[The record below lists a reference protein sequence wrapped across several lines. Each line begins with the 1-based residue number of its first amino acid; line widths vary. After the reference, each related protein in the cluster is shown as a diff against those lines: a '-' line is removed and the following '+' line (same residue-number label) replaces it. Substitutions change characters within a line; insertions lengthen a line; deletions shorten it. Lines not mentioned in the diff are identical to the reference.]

1 MFRPILCRTYLLEPK
16 ISEKPL
22 YKTGLI
28 EVFPYFVEWGLLAAL
43 LHSLLD
49 LNPHGAQR
57 QEEIPL
63 LSELHFEQLHRKV
76 SSAMSEDGKSAA
88 DTTPK
93 GGDLAQQ
100 QQQALLQQQLQQQ
113 QLQLLQLQ
121 QQQLQSLSQ
130 NMSPSEL
137 AALQQQQLALF
148 MMPMF
153 PLMMP
158 LQQQALTAASAGA
171 ATTTDASATA
181 SDEAVATSAEA
192 ETTSDEAAAAAAE
205 SAAAVSTSANDGDAS
220 PSYQPA
226 TVESLGLTPP
236 FVGTDGFG
244 MLTGANSAPLN
255 IDEVPKRKR
264 GRPPKKDVAARA
276 KAEAEKT
283 LKQQFP
289 MWGYGLPIP
298 LLPGFPGMLPGMSNP
313 GAVVKDH
320 SASDEQTVKEE
331 DEDAERPAKMAKKK
345 QRGTGKPRGRPRTRP
360 RPGEIIRRVKPL
372 PIAPANYS
380 VMYNYSLSNLAQKSA
395 ELNAD
400 GTAADTETT
409 TVTDEAQDENRL
421 APLSASLL
429 SGEHE

>member
-1 MFRPILCRTYLLEPK
+1 
-16 ISEKPL
+16 
-22 YKTGLI
+22 
-28 EVFPYFVEWGLLAAL
+28 
-43 LHSLLD
+43 

-63 LSELHFEQLHRKV
+63 PATRAKTASLPLHRN
-76 SSAMSEDGKSAA
+76 AMTPPSDDGKPSAEG
-88 DTTPK
+88 TPK
-93 GGDLAQQ
+93 SVGDLAQ

-121 QQQLQSLSQ
+121 QQQLQNLANQ
-130 NMSPSEL
+130 NMSATEL

-158 LQQQALTAASAGA
+158 LQQQAL
-171 ATTTDASATA
+171 
-181 SDEAVATSAEA
+181 
-192 ETTSDEAAAAAAE
+192 AAAAATTDSSTTANVTSEEAVRTSSATAEEDATATAE
-205 SAAAVSTSANDGDAS
+205 SAATASGGDAS
-220 PSYQPA
+220 PTYQTA
-226 TVESLGLTPP
+226 TAESLGLTPP

-244 MLTGANSAPLN
+244 MLTGTPS
-255 IDEVPKRKR
+255 IEEMPKRKR

-289 MWGYGLPIP
+289 MWGYGLPMP

-320 SASDEQTVKEE
+320 STDDAGRE
-331 DEDAERPAKMAKKK
+331 DDGDSERPAKMAKKK
-345 QRGTGKPRGRPRTRP
+345 PRGTGKPRGRPRTRP

-400 GTAADTETT
+400 GTTADTDTA
-409 TVTDEAQDENRL
+409 VTDDAQDDNRL

>member
-1 MFRPILCRTYLLEPK
+1 MTPP
-16 ISEKPL
+16 S
-22 YKTGLI
+22 
-28 EVFPYFVEWGLLAAL
+28 
-43 LHSLLD
+43 D
-49 LNPHGAQR
+49 
-57 QEEIPL
+57 
-63 LSELHFEQLHRKV
+63 
-76 SSAMSEDGKSAA
+76 DGKPAA
-88 DTTPK
+88 DDAAK
-93 GGDLAQQ
+93 GVDIS
-100 QQQALLQQQLQQQ
+100 QQQALIQQQLQQQ
-113 QLQLLQLQ
+113 QLLLL
-121 QQQLQSLSQ
+121 QQQLQSLASQ
-130 NMSPSEL
+130 NPTDL
-137 AALQQQQLALF
+137 TALQQQQLALF

-158 LQQQALTAASAGA
+158 LQQQALAAASNGAMAADSSATETETGEEAA
-171 ATTTDASATA
+171 ATSEETA
-181 SDEAVATSAEA
+181 
-192 ETTSDEAAAAAAE
+192 TTSEEVAADAAAAAA
-205 SAAAVSTSANDGDAS
+205 AVATSTSGGDAS
-220 PSYQPA
+220 PTYQPA
-226 TVESLGLTPP
+226 TAESLGLTPP

-244 MLTGANSAPLN
+244 MLAPGAPLN
-255 IDEVPKRKR
+255 IEEVPKRKR

-276 KAEAEKT
+276 KAEAEKN

-289 MWGYGLPIP
+289 MWGYGLPMP
-298 LLPGFPGMLPGMSNP
+298 LLPGFPLPGMSNP

-320 SASDEQTVKEE
+320 SAVDDQTVKEE
-331 DEDAERPAKMAKKK
+331 DGDGERPAKMAKKK

-400 GTAADTETT
+400 GTPADTEA

>member
-1 MFRPILCRTYLLEPK
+1 MTPP
-16 ISEKPL
+16 S
-22 YKTGLI
+22 
-28 EVFPYFVEWGLLAAL
+28 
-43 LHSLLD
+43 D
-49 LNPHGAQR
+49 
-57 QEEIPL
+57 
-63 LSELHFEQLHRKV
+63 
-76 SSAMSEDGKSAA
+76 DGKPAA
-88 DTTPK
+88 EGTPK
-93 GGDLAQQ
+93 SGSDLAQ

-121 QQQLQSLSQ
+121 QQQLQNLANQ
-130 NMSPSEL
+130 NMSPTEL

-158 LQQQALTAASAGA
+158 LQQQAL
-171 ATTTDASATA
+171 
-181 SDEAVATSAEA
+181 
-192 ETTSDEAAAAAAE
+192 AAAAATTDGSNPAISTSEEAVSASTETAEEDAAE
-205 SAAAVSTSANDGDAS
+205 SVATVSGGDAS
-220 PSYQPA
+220 PTYQTA
-226 TVESLGLTPP
+226 TAESLGLTPP

-244 MLTGANSAPLN
+244 LLAGTPSM
-255 IDEVPKRKR
+255 EEMPKRKR

-276 KAEAEKT
+276 KAEMEKT

-289 MWGYGLPIP
+289 MWGYGLPMP

-320 SASDEQTVKEE
+320 SADDALK
-331 DEDAERPAKMAKKK
+331 DEDGDGERPSKMAKKK
-345 QRGTGKPRGRPRTRP
+345 PRGTGKPRGRPRTRP

-400 GTAADTETT
+400 GTSADTDTT
-409 TVTDEAQDENRL
+409 TITDEAQDENRL

>member
-1 MFRPILCRTYLLEPK
+1 
-16 ISEKPL
+16 
-22 YKTGLI
+22 
-28 EVFPYFVEWGLLAAL
+28 
-43 LHSLLD
+43 
-49 LNPHGAQR
+49 
-57 QEEIPL
+57 
-63 LSELHFEQLHRKV
+63 
-76 SSAMSEDGKSAA
+76 MSDDGKP
-88 DTTPK
+88 TTDITLK
-93 GGDLAQQ
+93 GDDLAQQ

-158 LQQQALTAASAGA
+158 LQQQALAAASTVS
-171 ATTTDASATA
+171 ATTSNTSASEETAVEAAIA
-181 SDEAVATSAEA
+181 SDEAV
-192 ETTSDEAAAAAAE
+192 TTAAE
-205 SAAAVSTSANDGDAS
+205 SAAAASSSTSGGDVS
-220 PSYQPA
+220 LSYQSA
-226 TVESLGLTPP
+226 SVESMGFTSP
-236 FVGTDGFG
+236 FGGTDGFG
-244 MLTGANSAPLN
+244 LLTGNNTAPLN
-255 IDEVPKRKR
+255 MDEVPKRKR

-289 MWGYGLPIP
+289 MWGYGLPMP

-320 SASDEQTVKEE
+320 CASDDQIIKEE
-331 DEDAERPAKMAKKK
+331 NEDVERPVKMAKKK

-372 PIAPANYS
+372 PIAPASYS
-380 VMYNYSLSNLAQKSA
+380 VMYNYSLSNLAQRSV

-400 GTAADTETT
+400 GTMANTITT
-409 TVTDEAQDENRL
+409 TISDEAQDEDRL
-421 APLSASLL
+421 VPLSASLL

>member
-1 MFRPILCRTYLLEPK
+1 MTPP
-16 ISEKPL
+16 S
-22 YKTGLI
+22 
-28 EVFPYFVEWGLLAAL
+28 
-43 LHSLLD
+43 D
-49 LNPHGAQR
+49 
-57 QEEIPL
+57 
-63 LSELHFEQLHRKV
+63 
-76 SSAMSEDGKSAA
+76 DGKA
-88 DTTPK
+88 DASK
-93 GGDLAQQ
+93 SGDMAQ

-121 QQQLQSLSQ
+121 QQQLQSLANQ
-130 NMSPSEL
+130 NVSPSEL

-153 PLMMP
+153 PLMVP
-158 LQQQALTAASAGA
+158 LQQQALAAASGA
-171 ATTTDASATA
+171 AAVSDSAGNATA
-181 SDEAVATSAEA
+181 TSEEAEA
-192 ETTSDEAAAAAAE
+192 TPAEAATTSDEAAAAEE
-205 SAAAVSTSANDGDAS
+205 SAEAATPAS
-220 PSYQPA
+220 PAYQTA
-226 TVESLGLTPP
+226 TAESLGLTPP

-244 MLTGANSAPLN
+244 ILAGASAPLN
-255 IDEVPKRKR
+255 IDELPKRKR

-289 MWGYGLPIP
+289 MWGYGLPMP
-298 LLPGFPGMLPGMSNP
+298 LLPGFPGMLPGLSNP

-320 SASDEQTVKEE
+320 TSDDQMVKEE
-331 DEDAERPAKMAKKK
+331 EDGERPAKMAKKK

-360 RPGEIIRRVKPL
+360 RPGELIRRVKPL

-395 ELNAD
+395 ELNGD
-400 GTAADTETT
+400 GTTEADN
-409 TVTDEAQDENRL
+409 TVVAEDAQDENRL

>member
-1 MFRPILCRTYLLEPK
+1 MGASSARFSTHYWIEIRTA
-16 ISEKPL
+16 L
-22 YKTGLI
+22 YERKK
-28 EVFPYFVEWGLLAAL
+28 
-43 LHSLLD
+43 S
-49 LNPHGAQR
+49 PHAR
-57 QEEIPL
+57 A
-63 LSELHFEQLHRKV
+63 ELHFEQQMTPP
-76 SSAMSEDGKSAA
+76 SDDGKPAA
-88 DTTPK
+88 DATPK
-93 GGDLAQQ
+93 SSGDLAQQ
-100 QQQALLQQQLQQQ
+100 QQALLTQQLQQQ

-121 QQQLQSLSQ
+121 QQQLQNMQ
-130 NMSPSEL
+130 NLNPSEL
-137 AALQQQQLALF
+137 ATLQQQQLALL

-158 LQQQALTAASAGA
+158 LQQQTLAAAYTSAAAASDSS
-171 ATTTDASATA
+171 TTA
-181 SDEAVATSAEA
+181 SEDAAAAEAVAATSE
-192 ETTSDEAAAAAAE
+192 DAAE
-205 SAAAVSTSANDGDAS
+205 SAAAGDDPAS
-220 PSYQPA
+220 PSYQPPTA
-226 TVESLGLTPP
+226 ESLGLTPP

-244 MLTGANSAPLN
+244 MLAGTPTGALN
-255 IDEVPKRKR
+255 IDDVPKRKR

-289 MWGYGLPIP
+289 MWGYGLPMP
-298 LLPGFPGMLPGMSNP
+298 LLPGFPGMLPGMGNP

-320 SASDEQTVKEE
+320 SAGGDEHVKEE
-331 DEDAERPAKMAKKK
+331 DVDGERPAKMAKKK

-400 GTAADTETT
+400 GTAADTEAT
-409 TVTDEAQDENRL
+409 TVTDDAQDENRL

>member
-1 MFRPILCRTYLLEPK
+1 MTPPSDEG
-16 ISEKPL
+16 KP
-22 YKTGLI
+22 
-28 EVFPYFVEWGLLAAL
+28 PADDAAK
-43 LHSLLD
+43 SGD
-49 LNPHGAQR
+49 
-57 QEEIPL
+57 
-63 LSELHFEQLHRKV
+63 V
-76 SSAMSEDGKSAA
+76 S
-88 DTTPK
+88 
-93 GGDLAQQ
+93 
-100 QQQALLQQQLQQQ
+100 QQQALIQQQLQQQ
-113 QLQLLQLQ
+113 QLLLL
-121 QQQLQSLSQ
+121 QQQLQNLASQ
-130 NMSPSEL
+130 NPTDL
-137 AALQQQQLALF
+137 TALQQQQLALF

-158 LQQQALTAASAGA
+158 LQQTTPTSTNGVTAADSSATESEATEEAA
-171 ATTTDASATA
+171 ATAEVTATTAEEVSAEA
-181 SDEAVATSAEA
+181 AAAVATSTPVE
-192 ETTSDEAAAAAAE
+192 
-205 SAAAVSTSANDGDAS
+205 DAS
-220 PSYQPA
+220 PTYQTA
-226 TVESLGLTPP
+226 TAESLGLTPP

-244 MLTGANSAPLN
+244 MLAGTGAPLN
-255 IDEVPKRKR
+255 IEEMPKRKR

-276 KAEAEKT
+276 KAEAEKN

-289 MWGYGLPIP
+289 MWGYGLPMP
-298 LLPGFPGMLPGMSNP
+298 LLPGFPVLPNP

-320 SASDEQTVKEE
+320 SAVDDQTGKEE
-331 DEDAERPAKMAKKK
+331 EGDGERPTKMAKKK

-400 GTAADTETT
+400 GTPADTEA

>member
-1 MFRPILCRTYLLEPK
+1 MTPP
-16 ISEKPL
+16 S
-22 YKTGLI
+22 
-28 EVFPYFVEWGLLAAL
+28 
-43 LHSLLD
+43 D
-49 LNPHGAQR
+49 
-57 QEEIPL
+57 
-63 LSELHFEQLHRKV
+63 
-76 SSAMSEDGKSAA
+76 DGKPAA
-88 DTTPK
+88 EGTPK
-93 GGDLAQQ
+93 SGGDLAQ

-121 QQQLQSLSQ
+121 QQQLQNLANQ
-130 NMSPSEL
+130 NMSPTEL

-158 LQQQALTAASAGA
+158 LQQQALAAAA
-171 ATTTDASATA
+171 ATTTE
-181 SDEAVATSAEA
+181 EAVETSAETA
-192 ETTSDEAAAAAAE
+192 TSEEDATATVE
-205 SAAAVSTSANDGDAS
+205 SAATTSGGDAS
-220 PSYQPA
+220 P
-226 TVESLGLTPP
+226 TESLGLTPP

-244 MLTGANSAPLN
+244 MLAGAPSGTLN
-255 IDEVPKRKR
+255 IDEIPKRKR

-276 KAEAEKT
+276 KEEAEKT

-289 MWGYGLPIP
+289 MWGYGLPMP

-313 GAVVKDH
+313 GAIVKDH
-320 SASDEQTVKEE
+320 SATDDAMIKEE
-331 DEDAERPAKMAKKK
+331 DGDGERPAKMAKKK

-400 GTAADTETT
+400 GTAADTESA

-421 APLSASLL
+421 AASLL

>member
-1 MFRPILCRTYLLEPK
+1 MTPP
-16 ISEKPL
+16 S
-22 YKTGLI
+22 
-28 EVFPYFVEWGLLAAL
+28 
-43 LHSLLD
+43 D
-49 LNPHGAQR
+49 
-57 QEEIPL
+57 
-63 LSELHFEQLHRKV
+63 
-76 SSAMSEDGKSAA
+76 DGKPS
-88 DTTPK
+88 TPGDAK
-93 GGDLAQQ
+93 GGELAQ

-137 AALQQQQLALF
+137 QALQQQQLALF

-158 LQQQALTAASAGA
+158 MQQQAL
-171 ATTTDASATA
+171 ATA
-181 SDEAVATSAEA
+181 STGVTATE
-192 ETTSDEAAAAAAE
+192 EAAADAGSASDAAE
-205 SAAAVSTSANDGDAS
+205 SATAAASGDEAS

-226 TVESLGLTPP
+226 TAESLGLTPP

-244 MLTGANSAPLN
+244 MLAGAPSGSLN
-255 IDEVPKRKR
+255 LEEIPKRKR

-276 KAEAEKT
+276 KAEAEKS

-289 MWGYGLPIP
+289 MWGYGLPMP

-320 SASDEQTVKEE
+320 SAVDDQTVKEE
-331 DEDAERPAKMAKKK
+331 DGDGERPAKLAKKK

-400 GTAADTETT
+400 GTAADPEGT
-409 TVTDEAQDENRL
+409 TVTEEAQDENRL

>member
-1 MFRPILCRTYLLEPK
+1 MTPP
-16 ISEKPL
+16 S
-22 YKTGLI
+22 
-28 EVFPYFVEWGLLAAL
+28 
-43 LHSLLD
+43 D
-49 LNPHGAQR
+49 
-57 QEEIPL
+57 
-63 LSELHFEQLHRKV
+63 
-76 SSAMSEDGKSAA
+76 DGKA
-88 DTTPK
+88 DGTPK
-93 GGDLAQQ
+93 SDLAQQ

-121 QQQLQSLSQ
+121 QQQLQSLASQ
-130 NMSPSEL
+130 NMSPTEL

-153 PLMMP
+153 PLMVP
-158 LQQQALTAASAGA
+158 LQHQALVAASAA
-171 ATTTDASATA
+171 TDTPAPATATSEEAADTATTS
-181 SDEAVATSAEA
+181 EAEA
-192 ETTSDEAAAAAAE
+192 DAAA
-205 SAAAVSTSANDGDAS
+205 STSAPGGDAS
-220 PSYQPA
+220 PTYQPA
-226 TVESLGLTPP
+226 TAESLGLTPP

-244 MLTGANSAPLN
+244 MLAGAPGGPLN
-255 IDEVPKRKR
+255 IEEVPKRKR

-289 MWGYGLPIP
+289 MWGYGLPMP

-320 SASDEQTVKEE
+320 AASDEQTVKEE
-331 DEDAERPAKMAKKK
+331 DGDGERPTKMAKKK

-400 GTAADTETT
+400 GSTADAETT
-409 TVTDEAQDENRL
+409 TVTEETQDENRL

>member
-1 MFRPILCRTYLLEPK
+1 MTPP
-16 ISEKPL
+16 SDDSKP
-22 YKTGLI
+22 
-28 EVFPYFVEWGLLAAL
+28 P
-43 LHSLLD
+43 
-49 LNPHGAQR
+49 
-57 QEEIPL
+57 
-63 LSELHFEQLHRKV
+63 
-76 SSAMSEDGKSAA
+76 A

-93 GGDLAQQ
+93 GEDLGQQ
-100 QQQALLQQQLQQQ
+100 QQQLFQQQLQQQ

-130 NMSPSEL
+130 NMSPNEL
-137 AALQQQQLALF
+137 AAFQQQQLALL

-158 LQQQALTAASAGA
+158 LQQQALAAASSGAATAASTTEEATDTSTEA
-171 ATTTDASATA
+171 ATTS
-181 SDEAVATSAEA
+181 EE
-192 ETTSDEAAAAAAE
+192 AAAE
-205 SAAAVSTSANDGDAS
+205 SAAAAATSDDPSS
-220 PSYQPA
+220 PNYQPPTA
-226 TVESLGLTPP
+226 ESLGLTSP

-244 MLTGANSAPLN
+244 MLAGTSAPLN
-255 IDEVPKRKR
+255 IDELPKRKR

-289 MWGYGLPIP
+289 MWGYGLPMP
-298 LLPGFPGMLPGMSNP
+298 LLPGFTGMLPGMSNP

-320 SASDEQTVKEE
+320 SATDDGTVKEE
-331 DEDAERPAKMAKKK
+331 DGDGERPAKMAKKK

-400 GTAADTETT
+400 GSSVETDATTAVTE
-409 TVTDEAQDENRL
+409 DAQDENRL

>member
-1 MFRPILCRTYLLEPK
+1 M
-16 ISEKPL
+16 
-22 YKTGLI
+22 G
-28 EVFPYFVEWGLLAAL
+28 G
-43 LHSLLD
+43 
-49 LNPHGAQR
+49 
-57 QEEIPL
+57 
-63 LSELHFEQLHRKV
+63 
-76 SSAMSEDGKSAA
+76 SSARFSTHYWIEIRTAPYERKKSPRASSFTSSSYTGMTPPSDDGKPAA
-88 DTTPK
+88 DAAAPK
-93 GGDLAQQ
+93 SGGDLAQQ
-100 QQQALLQQQLQQQ
+100 QQALITQQLQQQ
-113 QLQLLQLQ
+113 QALLTQQLQ
-121 QQQLQSLSQ
+121 QLQ
-130 NMSPSEL
+130 NMQNLNPSDL
-137 AALQQQQLALF
+137 AVLQQQQLALL

-158 LQQQALTAASAGA
+158 LQQQALAAASTGA
-171 ATTTDASATA
+171 SDSSATA
-181 SDEAVATSAEA
+181 SE
-192 ETTSDEAAAAAAE
+192 EAAAE
-205 SAAAVSTSANDGDAS
+205 AAAVSEEAAATEAAGDDAAS
-220 PSYQPA
+220 PTYQPA
-226 TVESLGLTPP
+226 TAESLGLTPP

-244 MLTGANSAPLN
+244 MLAGTGALN
-255 IDEVPKRKR
+255 IDDVPKRKR

-289 MWGYGLPIP
+289 MWGYGLPMP
-298 LLPGFPGMLPGMSNP
+298 LLPGFPGMLPGMGNP

-320 SASDEQTVKEE
+320 SAGVDEHVKEE
-331 DEDAERPAKMAKKK
+331 DVSGERPAKMAKKK

-400 GTAADTETT
+400 GTAADAEST
-409 TVTDEAQDENRL
+409 TVTEEAQDENRL

>member
-1 MFRPILCRTYLLEPK
+1 MTPP
-16 ISEKPL
+16 S
-22 YKTGLI
+22 
-28 EVFPYFVEWGLLAAL
+28 
-43 LHSLLD
+43 D
-49 LNPHGAQR
+49 
-57 QEEIPL
+57 
-63 LSELHFEQLHRKV
+63 
-76 SSAMSEDGKSAA
+76 DGKPAA
-88 DTTPK
+88 DAAPK
-93 GGDLAQQ
+93 SGGDLAH
-100 QQQALLQQQLQQQ
+100 QQQALLTQQLQQQ

-121 QQQLQSLSQ
+121 QQLQ
-130 NMSPSEL
+130 NMQNVNPSDI
-137 AALQQQQLALF
+137 AALQLQQQQLALL

-158 LQQQALTAASAGA
+158 LQQQALAAASAGA
-171 ATTTDASATA
+171 SGTSDASAA
-181 SDEAVATSAEA
+181 ATS
-192 ETTSDEAAAAAAE
+192 SDEAAAETAAAE
-205 SAAAVSTSANDGDAS
+205 DDAAEVAASTAASGNDAAS
-220 PSYQPA
+220 PTYQPA
-226 TVESLGLTPP
+226 TVEALGLTPP

-244 MLTGANSAPLN
+244 MLAGTPTGALN
-255 IDEVPKRKR
+255 IDDVPKRKR

-289 MWGYGLPIP
+289 MWGYGLPMP
-298 LLPGFPGMLPGMSNP
+298 LLPGFPGMLPGMGNP

-320 SASDEQTVKEE
+320 SAGVDEHVKEE
-331 DEDAERPAKMAKKK
+331 EADGERPPKMAKKK

-400 GTAADTETT
+400 GTAADAEATAVTE
-409 TVTDEAQDENRL
+409 DGQDENRL